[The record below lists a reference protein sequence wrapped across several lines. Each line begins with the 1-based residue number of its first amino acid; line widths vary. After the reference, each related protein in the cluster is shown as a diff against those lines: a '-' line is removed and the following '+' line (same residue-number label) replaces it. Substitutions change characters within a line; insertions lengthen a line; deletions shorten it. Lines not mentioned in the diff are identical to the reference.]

1 MDTSITE
8 NQKNLGALIH
18 LSTFLKYFFPFANF
32 FAPLL
37 LWTLNKEKAFVNEH
51 GRQAINFQLSIL
63 LYALI
68 VGALCI
74 PFFMVFAVD
83 FVSLIDAIDNTVHE
97 IRFQEIKNLSGYI
110 LLIALASILLFGLF
124 IFELYAVISA
134 TIRASKGEY
143 YNYPL
148 SISFIKINPE
158 PVSEQNQS
166 NNEHVS

>member
-1 MDTSITE
+1 MDTSITD
-8 NQKNLGALIH
+8 NQKNLGSLIH

-74 PFFMVFAVD
+74 PFFMVFAMD
-83 FVSLIDAIDNTVHE
+83 FVSLVDAIDNTVHE
-97 IRFQEIKNLSGYI
+97 IRLQEIKNLSGYI
-110 LLIALASILLFGLF
+110 LLIAMAAILLFGLF
-124 IFELYAVISA
+124 IFELYAVITA

-166 NNEHVS
+166 KNEHVS

>member
-97 IRFQEIKNLSGYI
+97 IRFQEIRNLSGYI
-110 LLIALASILLFGLF
+110 LLIALASILLFGIF
-124 IFELYAVISA
+124 IFD
-134 TIRASKGEY
+134 
-143 YNYPL
+143 
-148 SISFIKINPE
+148 
-158 PVSEQNQS
+158 
-166 NNEHVS
+166 

>member
-1 MDTSITE
+1 MDTSITD
-8 NQKNLGALIH
+8 NQKNLGSLIH

-97 IRFQEIKNLSGYI
+97 IRFQEVKNLSGYI

-134 TIRASKGEY
+134 TLRASKGEHY
-143 YNYPL
+143 KYPL

-166 NNEHVS
+166 KNEHVS